1 MFVGWSGHSNYS
13 LNSDRVG
20 LKTVCSDNMIHE
32 GCLAD
37 KKFHFVNVQLNVM
50 LLEPHKYSNEVS
62 VVVNSGF
69 SISSAATWD

>member
-1 MFVGWSGHSNYS
+1 
-13 LNSDRVG
+13 
-20 LKTVCSDNMIHE
+20 MIHE